1 MGRISLIFA
10 LVLVAS
16 VLRVSAQKEPA
27 SFEFVENKG
36 QWDKQV
42 QFKGELSTGAFFL
55 HSNGFT
61 VNLLNRDDLRN
72 ALDPHAHGNT
82 SNDKTSKQIDYS
94 KDLSGRVIDRSVSAQ
109 PAPSKIRGHAYRV
122 EFVGSNINAQAV
134 PDKPVTSHNNYFI
147 GNDPSKWATDVK
159 IYNVVTYQNIYPNI
173 DIRYYSE
180 SGALKYDLI
189 VRPGGDPS
197 KIILKYNGAD
207 KISTKNNDLIVKTS
221 VEEVKELYPY
231 SYQADNIKGRKK
243 IDCKYLVD
251 GNTVRF
257 QLGEYSKNSMLII
270 DPTLI
275 FSSFTGSAA
284 NQYGFSATPGPDGS
298 LLSGGIVFGQ
308 GFPVTPG
315 AYQSTWGGGSAD
327 NGTDIG
333 IMKFS
338 PNGSQR
344 VYATYIGGNGN
355 DYPHSLFC
363 DPQGNLV
370 VMGRSYSSD
379 YPGSV
384 VGTGASGSS
393 CNIIVTKLNATGSAL
408 IGSLSIGG
416 SGNDGVNIKD
426 LQRFQKHG
434 SESLVRNYGDDSRSE
449 VILDGSNNIYIAAQ
463 TMSTDFPVK
472 NAFQN
477 TIGGAQDGVVMKI
490 DPSCNNI
497 IWATY
502 LGGSADDG
510 AFVLDINPTSGEV
523 YVGGGTTS
531 SDFPGS
537 KAGTIGTGYN
547 GGLDVYNKPAPDGFV
562 AILSNSGT
570 LQRSTYIGTNNVDI
584 IYGLKFDRKG
594 FPYIMGT
601 TRGAW
606 PARGT
611 PAPLTFGGS
620 DNSQFVAKLQ
630 PDLSAY
636 VYTTTFGNGAKKPNI
651 SPVAFLVD
659 RCENLYI
666 SGWGGWINRSASDP
680 YDQAGV
686 INMPVSSDAIKPT
699 TDNNDF
705 YFIVIQKN
713 ASQVL
718 YGTYF
723 GQTNGEYGE
732 HVDGGTSRYD
742 QQGVIYQA
750 ICANCYGGARFP
762 TTPGVIGPVNGSEQC
777 NLAAVKISFDFAGVA
792 AGPRAYVNGVPDT
805 AGCAPFTVELRD
817 TIRNA
822 KSYLWSFGDG
832 TPDVTTT
839 EFSLQ
844 HTFQDVGT
852 YRVRLIAMDPN
863 SCNEKD
869 TAYLNIRVG
878 DARVQLGIQNPPEKL
893 EPCTQLNYRFTN
905 ISQLLKPGSKPFTD
919 TTFTWDFGDSSP
931 RVTTGY
937 APLTHSFPAPGT
949 YNVRLILTD
958 TAYCNAPDSV
968 TLELRV
974 SDLVRALFETPDK
987 GCAPYTAFFNN
998 TSLAGQKFTWDFGDG
1013 SPVSNEVNPIH
1024 EYTSPGRYTVRL
1036 TAEDDNTCNKID
1048 DTTMVIDV
1056 YEKPTAAF
1064 TYTPVTPEV
1073 NKPTIFHNNSIG
1085 GVRHVWYFGDGD
1097 SVVKTT
1103 MDTVLH
1109 QYNVTGTFT
1118 AMLVTYNAAGCPDT
1132 AVQEVQSLIDPLLDV
1147 PNAFTPGRFGKNSIV
1162 RVEGFGIVKM
1172 SWKIYNR
1179 WGQKVFETNDRRT
1192 GWDGT
1197 FNGKLLPVDVYA
1209 YTLDVQ
1215 FSDGRQYRKTG
1226 DITLIR

>member
-1 MGRISLIFA
+1 
-10 LVLVAS
+10 
-16 VLRVSAQKEPA
+16 VLRVSAQNEPA
-27 SFEFVENKG
+27 SFEFIENKG
-36 QWDKQV
+36 QWERQV
-42 QFKGELSTGAFFL
+42 QYKGELSTGAFYL

-61 VNLLNRDDLRN
+61 VNLLDKEDLR
-72 ALDPHAHGNT
+72 AARDPHPRHNKPT
-82 SNDKTSKQIDYS
+82 DKKSKQIDYS
-94 KDLSGRVIDRSVSAQ
+94 KDLSGRVIDRSVSNN
-109 PAPSKIRGHAYRV
+109 PASRKIKAHAYRV
-122 EFVGSNINAQAV
+122 EFIGANLNAQPLPEKQVA
-134 PDKPVTSHNNYFI
+134 SHNNYFI
-147 GNDPSKWATDVK
+147 GNDPSKWTTDVK
-159 IYNVVTYQNIYPNI
+159 IYNVVTYQNLYPNI
-173 DIRYYSE
+173 DVRYYSE

-197 KIILKYNGAD
+197 KIILKYTGAD
-207 KISTKNNDLIVKTS
+207 KISVRNNDLIIKTS

-231 SYQADNIKGRKK
+231 SYQVDNLKGRKK

-257 QLGEYSKNSMLII
+257 QIAEYSKNSILVI

-275 FSSFTGSAA
+275 FSSFTGSPA
-284 NQYGFSATPGPDGS
+284 NQYGFTATPGPDGS
-298 LLSGGIVFGQ
+298 LFSGGIVFEA

-315 AYQSTWGGGSAD
+315 AYQASFAGPGTK
-327 NGTDIG
+327 GTDIG

-344 VYATYIGGNGN
+344 VYATYIGGGGN
-355 DYPHSLFC
+355 EYPHSLFS
-363 DPQGNLV
+363 DAQGNLV
-370 VMGRSYSSD
+370 VMGRTYSSD
-379 YPGSV
+379 YPGTV
-384 VGTGASGSS
+384 VGTGAANGNA
-393 CNIIVTKLNATGSAL
+393 NIIVTKLNATGSAL
-408 IGSLSIGG
+408 FGSLSIGG
-416 SGNDGVNIKD
+416 SGSDGVNIKD
-426 LQRFQKHG
+426 LQQSQDHG
-434 SESLVRNYGDDSRSE
+434 NESLVRNYGDDSRSE
-449 VILDGSNNIYIAAQ
+449 VILDGGGFIYVAAQ
-463 TMSTDFPVK
+463 TKSTDFPIR
-472 NAFQN
+472 NAFQ
-477 TIGGAQDGVVMKI
+477 GANAGSQDGVVMKI
-490 DPSCNNI
+490 DPTCNNI
-497 IWATY
+497 IWASY
-502 LGGSADDG
+502 LGGSGDDG
-510 AFVLDINPTSGEV
+510 AFVLDLNPTTGNV
-523 YVGGGTTS
+523 YVGGGTGST
-531 SDFPGS
+531 DFPAVAG
-537 KAGTIGTGYN
+537 GTIATSNN
-547 GGLDVYNKPAPDGFV
+547 GGIDGFV
-562 AILSNSGT
+562 TVISNGGA

-594 FPYIMGT
+594 FPYVMGT
-601 TRGAW
+601 TRGSW
-606 PARGT
+606 PARGN
-611 PAPLTFGGS
+611 PMPLAFGGS

-666 SGWGGWINRSASDP
+666 SGWGGWINRADSDP

-686 INMPVSSDAIKPT
+686 VNMPVSSDAIKPG

-713 ASQVL
+713 ASAVL

-742 QQGVIYQA
+742 QQGIIYQA

-762 TTPGVIGPVNGSEQC
+762 TTPGVIGPVNGSDEC
-777 NLAAVKISFDFAGVA
+777 NLAAVKMSFDFAGVA
-792 AGPRAYVNGVPDT
+792 AGPRAYLNGVPDT
-805 AGCAPFTVELRD
+805 AGCAPMTLELRD

-822 KSYLWSFGDG
+822 VSYEWSFGDG

-839 EFSLQ
+839 EFNLQ
-844 HTFQDVGT
+844 HTFQNVGT
-852 YRVRLIAMDPN
+852 YRVRLIAIDPN
-863 SCNEKD
+863 SCNERD

-878 DARVQLGIQNPPEKL
+878 DAGIQLGIQNPPLKL
-893 EPCTQLNYRFTN
+893 EPCEQLNYQFTN
-905 ISQLLKPGSKPFTD
+905 ISTLFGTNPRPFND
-919 TTFTWDFGDSSP
+919 STFTWDFGDGSP
-931 RVTTGY
+931 RVRTGGG
-937 APLTHSFPAPGT
+937 PITHSYDSVGT
-949 YNVRLILTD
+949 YQVRLIVTD
-958 TAYCNAPDSV
+958 TSYCNAPDSV

-998 TSLAGQKFTWDFGDG
+998 TSLAGQQFTWDFGDG

-1024 EYTSPGRYTVRL
+1024 EYVNPGRYTVRL
-1036 TAEDDNTCNKID
+1036 TAVDNNTCNKVD

-1073 NKPTIFHNNSIG
+1073 NKPTIFYNNSVG

-1097 SVVKTT
+1097 SVIKTN

-1109 QYNVTGTFT
+1109 QYNVTDTFT

-1132 AVQEVQSLIDPLLDV
+1132 AVQQVASLIDPLLDV
-1147 PNAFTPGRFGKNSIV
+1147 PNAFTPGRFGKNSVV

-1179 WGQKVFETNDRRT
+1179 WGQKVFETNDRRA

-1197 FNGKLLPVDVYA
+1197 FNGKLLPMDVYT
-1209 YTLDVQ
+1209 YSLDVQ
-1215 FSDGRQYRKTG
+1215 FSDGRPYRKTG